1 MNKVI
6 FTADDF
12 GVIPSVN
19 AGITDLVNRGLIN
32 SVETFTNYHK
42 SVENVQQLLNDT
54 HGANFELGAHLTI
67 TSGKPISGD
76 SGLDSI
82 VEEGSF
88 LPFNKTNSRAT
99 DNGIYKEIK
108 AQIERIMDV
117 PEFRDKITHLT
128 CHHDALWF
136 FPEYSK
142 QLARISK
149 EFNFPIRTPISFP
162 SKRDKLYY
170 TVVLPLLKTFTFT
183 REDVSL
189 LKNAYKLRKDGYFP
203 NQNLNFR
210 APDYMD
216 SRHYGPIPGRVITGY
231 NKADWILKKQKA
243 LAKMLRKAVNAGG
256 KRDTQ
261 LIELMFHFR
270 KGPLDGGFDTFK
282 AEMDA
287 CDYTGIDHKYFDSRT
302 VEFES
307 LRFFEEKVKEL
318 IGAKFELGSWT
329 QSSVKTL
336 KKRDVDWAE
345 DVVDGKAGRG
355 RAAKKVRRREA

>member
-32 SVETFTNYHK
+32 SVEIFTNYHR
-42 SVENVQQLLNDT
+42 SVENVHQLLNNT
-54 HGANFELGAHLTI
+54 HGEEFELGAHLTI
-67 TSGKPISGD
+67 TSGKPISGN
-76 SGLDSI
+76 SGLDAI
-82 VEEGSF
+82 VEDGSF

-99 DNGIYKEIK
+99 DAGIYSEIK

-117 PEFRDKITHLT
+117 PEFREKITHIT

-142 QLARISK
+142 QLARVAK
-149 EFNFPIRTPISFP
+149 EFNFPIRNPRSYP

-170 TVVLPLLKTFTFT
+170 TVVLPLLKTFTLT
-183 REDVSL
+183 REDVGL
-189 LKNAYKLRKDGYFP
+189 LKDSYKLRKDGYFP
-203 NQNLNFR
+203 NQSLDFR

-216 SRHYGPIPGRVITGY
+216 SRHYGPIPGKVISPY
-231 NKADWILKKQKA
+231 DKADWILKKQKA
-243 LAKMLRKAVNAGG
+243 LGKMLRKASNAGG
-256 KRDTQ
+256 KNDHQ

-270 KGPLDGGFDTFK
+270 KGELAGGFKAFK

-287 CDYTGIDHKYFDSRT
+287 LDYTGINHKYFDSRT
-302 VEFES
+302 IEFES
-307 LRFFEEKVKEL
+307 VRFFEETIKEL
-318 IGAKFELGSWT
+318 IGKKFELGSWT
-329 QSSVKTL
+329 QSSIKTL
-336 KKRDVDWAE
+336 KKKKVDWAE
-345 DVVDGKAGRG
+345 EVVAGKSGRG
-355 RAAKKVRRREA
+355 KIARKKRRGKS

>member
-32 SVETFTNYHK
+32 SVEIFTNYHK
-42 SVENVQQLLNDT
+42 SVENVRQLMNET

-67 TSGKPISGD
+67 TSGKPISGGT
-76 SGLDSI
+76 GLNEILED
-82 VEEGSF
+82 GSF

-99 DNGIYKEIK
+99 DAAIYNEIK
-108 AQIERIMDV
+108 AQIERIMD
-117 PEFRDKITHLT
+117 ESDFREKITHIT

-142 QLARISK
+142 QLVRVAK
-149 EFNFPIRTPISFP
+149 EFNFPVRNPRSYP
-162 SKRDKLYY
+162 AKRDKLYY

-183 REDVSL
+183 REDVKL
-189 LKNAYKLRKDGYFP
+189 LKDSYKLRKDGFFP
-203 NQNLNFR
+203 NQNLDFR

-216 SRHYGPIPGRVITGY
+216 SRHYGPIPGNAISPY
-231 NKADWILKKQKA
+231 KKADWILKKQKA
-243 LAKMLRKAVNAGG
+243 LGKMLRKACNAGG
-256 KRDTQ
+256 KNDIQ
-261 LIELMFHFR
+261 LIEFMFHFR
-270 KGPLDGGFDTFK
+270 KGTLDGGHDAFQ

-287 CDYTGIDHKYFDSRT
+287 LDYAGINAKYFDSRT
-302 VEFES
+302 IEFES

-318 IGAKFELGSWT
+318 IGNKFELGSWT
-329 QSSVKTL
+329 QSSIKTL
-336 KKRDVDWAE
+336 KKKEVDWAE
-345 DVVDGKAGRG
+345 ESIAGKSGRG
-355 RAAKKVRRREA
+355 KTARKTRRREA